1 MADKVDQLIQQFEK
15 GLINRR
21 QLLTGVALVAGSAVA
36 GQVGIAFAADAPLL
50 PASSINHLH
59 IEVSDI
65 KKSTEFYSVV
75 YGAKLAA
82 AYEGAQTLILPGAKP
97 GFGSWLSLSTRRVDD
112 KNEYDK
118 TKGKVGHLSHVGFG
132 TKVPMEEFPRIAGE
146 IKKRFPNVQM
156 PTTPITEQAG
166 QEMYV
171 FDPDGIA
178 IQQIRVEFNAWGTI
192 GNALPGGPL
201 MPGIASINHI
211 HLEVVDPKK
220 SVEFYTS
227 IYGAKKLAGA
237 EGLVEFPG
245 AKKGFGMWANI
256 TTGRA
261 DTEMKYDHTDGK
273 PGQIAHVGFGTTTPR
288 EQYTKVA
295 EAIAKRFPNVKK
307 PTTPITPQAGQEMYI
322 FDPDGFP
329 IQMIPVEFNGW

>member
-1 MADKVDQLIQQFEK
+1 MTHKVDQLLRQFEN
-15 GLINRR
+15 GQIDRR
-21 QLLTGVALVAGSAVA
+21 QLLRGVALVAGTVVA
-36 GQVGIAFAADAPLL
+36 GKISTAIAADAPLL
-50 PASSINHLH
+50 PALSLNHLH
-59 IEVSDI
+59 IEVSDV

-82 AYEGAQTLILPGAKP
+82 SYEGAQTLILPSAKP
-97 GFGSWLSLSTRRVDD
+97 GFGSWISLSTRRVDA

-118 TKGKVGHLSHVGFG
+118 TQGKVGHLSHVGFG
-132 TKVPMEEFPRIAGE
+132 TNVPIKEFPRIAKE
-146 IKKRFPNVQM
+146 VKARFPNVAM
-156 PTTPITEQAG
+156 PNTPITEQAG

-178 IQQIRVEFNAWGTI
+178 FQMIPVAFNAWGTI
-192 GNALPGGPL
+192 TNAMPGGPL
-201 MPGIASINHI
+201 MPGIASINHV

-227 IYGAKKLAGA
+227 IYGAKPLPGAG
-237 EGLVEFPG
+237 GLVEFPG